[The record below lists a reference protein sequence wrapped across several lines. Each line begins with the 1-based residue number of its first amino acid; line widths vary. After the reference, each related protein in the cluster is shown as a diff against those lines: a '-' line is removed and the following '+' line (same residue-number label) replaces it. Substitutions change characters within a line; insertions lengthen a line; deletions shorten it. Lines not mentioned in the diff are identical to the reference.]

1 MSEDLHANPP
11 ESRTAGLPAFPASPA
26 VPAGPP
32 PVERVGLGLLGA
44 LGAVVAGIVLTVVI
58 WRAGYIASITGF
70 AMAAGAVWLYV
81 RLAGARPRKGLIPL
95 VLLVVAGVVASF
107 FAVVASD
114 LSDVYNT
121 LIAQTSELDRA
132 LAPTKS
138 EFIKDNLFRGD
149 VLNSYGK
156 DIAMFAGFAA
166 LGIFGTLRRL
176 FSND

>member
-1 MSEDLHANPP
+1 MSDDLHADLPP
-11 ESRTAGLPAFPASPA
+11 HTSGLPSYPAAPV

-58 WRAGYIASITGF
+58 WRAGYIASVTGF

-81 RLAGARPRKGLIPL
+81 LLAGARPRKGLIPL
-95 VLLVVAGVVASF
+95 VLLVILGVVVSF

-114 LSDVYNT
+114 LGDVYNT

-132 LAPTKS
+132 MAPSKTD
-138 EFIKDNLFRGD
+138 FIKDNLFRGE
-149 VLNSYGK
+149 VLSSYGK
-156 DIAMFAGFAA
+156 DIAMFGGFAA

-176 FSND
+176 FASD